1 MIQFENLCKKYG
13 SKMVLYNVNMQV
25 DRGEF
30 ISIMGSNGTGKTTM
44 LNLISMLISPTRG
57 DIIFDGK
64 SIKEDNINIR
74 KKTGYLSHNSFL
86 YDHLTA
92 WENLKFFGEL
102 YFVKN
107 LKEEIKRVLNLVNLY
122 LVRDEPVYSYSR
134 GMVQRLSFAR
144 VMLHRPE
151 LYLLDEP
158 FSGLDNDSVNRL
170 YSILKSLIEENC
182 TVIMATHNKKHAHLL
197 SSEIWSLKEG
207 NIVNVDICNP
217 KPNKSGVNCEQL
229 F

>member
-1 MIQFENLCKKYG
+1 MIHFKNLCKKYG
-13 SKMVLYNVNMQV
+13 SKMVLYDINLHVN
-25 DRGEF
+25 RGEF
-30 ISIMGSNGTGKTTM
+30 ISLMGSNGTGKTTL
-44 LNLISMLISPTRG
+44 LNLISMLIAPTRG
-57 DIIFDGK
+57 DIIFNGK
-64 SIKEDNINIR
+64 NIKEDNINIR

-158 FSGLDNDSVNRL
+158 FSGLDKDSINRL
-170 YSILKSLIEENC
+170 YSILRLLIKENN

-197 SSEIWSLKEG
+197 SSKIWNLNNG
-207 NIVNVDICNP
+207 NIVNDETTNINPVTTGVD
-217 KPNKSGVNCEQL
+217 GE
-229 F
+229 